1 LDVVGIVLFFTELSL
16 SALRTFN
23 ITGKSSHHINKFVHT
38 YQLARS
44 TAKLALSNFED
55 WVAMACLTYIARS
68 HVRVKHAGS
77 CSHLAKMSMA
87 YAPKLSISRGL
98 ARFQLTKVVC
108 HLLRLPKLSPGF
120 VASIKAI
127 NRAGKSFLRVSK
139 NFPALFIA
147 FVLAAFPGKR
157 EPTCSAVL
165 SWNLSMNL
173 LCSTT

>member
-1 LDVVGIVLFFTELSL
+1 
-16 SALRTFN
+16 
-23 ITGKSSHHINKFVHT
+23 
-38 YQLARS
+38 
-44 TAKLALSNFED
+44 
-55 WVAMACLTYIARS
+55 
-68 HVRVKHAGS
+68 
-77 CSHLAKMSMA
+77 MA

-98 ARFQLTKVVC
+98 AMFQLTKVVC

-147 FVLAAFPGKR
+147 FVLATIPGKQ